1 MTWVAAALISTSLF
15 AVVTVFDKRLATHL
29 FPSASSFNAAF
40 GLLQAA
46 IAVVYFSAVAP
57 TVGFDGGEGAP
68 WAIASGLLWALGLF
82 LFFHGL
88 SMEEASRAAPIQQV
102 GPIFASVAAVIFLGE
117 TLTALQWGAVV
128 VVILGA
134 GLVSARPE
142 EGLFRLA
149 RGKAF
154 FILLAGSFSV
164 GMAFIASEQATRV
177 MNVWGI
183 QAIRSAAMAVGVLA
197 LSARPSTLRELR
209 SVRRSASAWA
219 NLLLAEGVLAPIAAL
234 MLVIAL
240 SLGPVS
246 SVSVVSASRPMFVLI
261 LGALLSTK
269 RFDVLHER
277 IDRRTL
283 GVKAAAIAMIVA
295 GVATISIG

>member
-1 MTWVAAALISTSLF
+1 MTWVAAVLISTSLF
-15 AVVTVFDKRLATHL
+15 AVVTVFDKRLATNL
-29 FPSASSFNAAF
+29 FPSAGAFNAAF
-40 GLLQAA
+40 GLLQAV
-46 IAVVYFSAVAP
+46 IAVVYFSAVVP
-57 TVGFDGGEGAP
+57 TVGFDGGAGVP

-102 GPIFASVAAVIFLGE
+102 GPIFASVAAVVFLGE
-117 TLTALQWGAVV
+117 TLSALQWGAVV

-142 EGLFRLA
+142 QGLFRLA

-154 FILLAGSFSV
+154 FILLAGSFSI
-164 GMAFIASEQATRV
+164 GMAFIVSEQATRV

-183 QAIRSAAMAVGVLA
+183 QAIRAAAMSAGVLA
-197 LSARPSTLRELR
+197 LSARPSTLRQLR
-209 SVRRSASAWA
+209 SVGGTVRAWGA
-219 NLLLAEGVLAPIAAL
+219 LILAEGILAPIAAL
-234 MLVIAL
+234 MFVIAL

-246 SVSVVSASRPMFVLI
+246 SVSAVSASRPMFVLA
-261 LGALLSTK
+261 LGVLLST
-269 RFDVLHER
+269 RHFDVLHER
-277 IDRRTL
+277 IDRSSI

-295 GVATISIG
+295 GVVTLSLG